1 MRPGHLLCAAV
12 MAALSQPATADVHI
26 VPRPASVELSKGQF
40 RVNEDTAIAFE
51 SGWPEAKALAAYLQS
66 VLQPATGFAFRVSPL
81 DKADVS
87 ANTIVLARLTQD
99 AGAEAYELQ
108 VDSGGIRIAAPQ
120 AAGLFYGIQTL
131 RQLLPP
137 AILSD
142 ALVESVPWDVACVNI
157 EDRPRFAW
165 RGMLLDVS
173 RHFMSMETLKKCI
186 DTLAL
191 HKMNSLQLHLT
202 DDQGW
207 RIEIKKYPKLTEVGA
222 WREETVIGHASKKPV
237 KYDGKRHGGFYTQD
251 DIREL
256 VAYAQERFVNIVP
269 EIEMPGHAQAAIA
282 AYPELG
288 NTGETLPVH
297 TTWGVNENIFNA
309 EESTILFLQDV
320 LEEVLDLFPSTYIH
334 IGGDEAVKKQ
344 WKLSPAAQ
352 ARIKE
357 LGLKDENEL
366 QSYFIRRMDTF
377 LTERGRRLV
386 GWDEILEGGLAK
398 GATVMSWRGVKGGV
412 AAARAGHDVVM
423 APNTHTY
430 FDYYQGDPALEPLA
444 IGGNLPLD
452 RVYRFRPIR
461 STFSE
466 EEAAHI
472 LGVQGQLWTEYIA
485 TPDYLEYMAWP
496 RMCALAEIAWTPQD
510 LREYADFRQRLDTHT
525 QRLDAM
531 KVNYRKLDD

>member
-1 MRPGHLLCAAV
+1 MRPGPLLCAAV
-12 MAALSQPATADVHI
+12 LAALSQPASADVHI
-26 VPRPASVELSKGQF
+26 IPRPASVEVGKGQF
-40 RVNEDTAIAFE
+40 RLNEDTRIAFE
-51 SGWPEAKALAAYLQS
+51 ADWPEAKQLAAYLQS
-66 VLQPATGFAFRVSPL
+66 VLQPATGYALPASP
-81 DKADVS
+81 ADE
-87 ANTIVLARLTQD
+87 ADAPDNAIVLARLARD
-99 AGAEAYELQ
+99 AGAEAYEL
-108 VDSGGIRIAAPQ
+108 VVNSDGIRIAASQ

-137 AILSD
+137 AILGD
-142 ALVESVPWDVACVNI
+142 KLVESASWDVACVVI
-157 EDRPRFAW
+157 EDQPRFAW

-191 HKMNSLQLHLT
+191 HKMNSFQLHLT

-207 RIEIKKYPKLTEVGA
+207 RVEIKKYPKLTEVGA
-222 WREETVIGHASKKPV
+222 WREETVIGHAAKKPV
-237 KYDGKRHGGFYTQD
+237 KFDGQRHGGFYTQD

-320 LEEVLDLFPSTYIH
+320 LEEVLDLFPSVYIH

-344 WKLSPAAQ
+344 WKLSPTAQ

-357 LGLKDENEL
+357 LGLKDEHEL
-366 QSYFIRRMDTF
+366 QSYFIRRMDAF

-386 GWDEILEGGLAK
+386 GWDEILAGGLAK
-398 GATVMSWRGVKGGV
+398 GAPVMSWRGVRGGV
-412 AAARAGHDVVM
+412 AAARAGHDVVT
-423 APNTHTY
+423 APNTYTY
-430 FDYYQGDPALEPLA
+430 FDYYQGDPDSEPLA
-444 IGGNLPLD
+444 IGGNLSLE
-452 RVYRFRPIR
+452 RVYKFRPIR
-461 STFSE
+461 LTFSE

-485 TPDYLEYMAWP
+485 TADYLEYMAWP
-496 RMCALAEIAWTPQD
+496 RMCALAEIAWTPKD
-510 LREYADFRQRLDTHT
+510 RREYADFRQRLDTHT
-525 QRLDAM
+525 KRLDAM
-531 KVNYRKLDD
+531 KVNYRKLD

>member
-1 MRPGHLLCAAV
+1 MRSGPLLCAAV
-12 MAALSQPATADVHI
+12 LAALSQPASADVHI
-26 VPRPASVELSKGQF
+26 VPRPASVELNKGEF
-40 RVNEDTAIAFE
+40 RLNEDVRIVFE
-51 SGWPEAKALAAYLQS
+51 ADWPEAKPLAAYLQS
-66 VLQPATGFAFRVSPL
+66 VLQPATGFTLPVSPS
-81 DKADVS
+81 DKADAS
-87 ANTIVLARLTQD
+87 GNAIVLTLLRRNA
-99 AGAEAYELQ
+99 AAEAYKLR
-108 VDSGGIRIAAPQ
+108 VNSDGVRIAASQ

-142 ALVESVPWDVACVNI
+142 AVVESVTWNVPCVAI
-157 EDRPRFAW
+157 KDQPRFVW
-165 RGMLLDVS
+165 RGMLLDVA
-173 RHFMSMETLKKCI
+173 RHFLPMDVLKKCI
-186 DTLAL
+186 DTIAL

-222 WREETVIGHASKKPV
+222 WREETVVGHAAKEPV
-237 KYDGKRHGGFYTQD
+237 TYDGKRHGGFYTQGE
-251 DIREL
+251 IREL

-297 TTWGVNENIFNA
+297 TTWGINDNIFNA

-334 IGGDEAVKKQ
+334 IGGDEATKTQ

-357 LGLKDENEL
+357 LGLKDEDEL

-398 GATVMSWRGVKGGV
+398 GATVMSWRGVKGGI
-412 AAARAGHDVVM
+412 AAAQAGHDVVM

-444 IGGNLPLD
+444 IGGNLPLE
-452 RVYRFRPIR
+452 RVYGFHPIR
-461 STFSE
+461 SAFSKK
-466 EEAAHI
+466 EAAHI
-472 LGVQGQLWTEYIA
+472 LGVQAQLWTEYIA

-496 RMCALAEIAWTPQD
+496 RMCALAEIAWTPKD
-510 LREYADFRQRLDTHT
+510 DREYADFSQRLDTHT
-525 QRLDAM
+525 KRLDAM
-531 KVNYRKLDD
+531 KVNYRKLD